1 MNQQAFD
8 YARQFA
14 ENTFKVQ
21 STLLKSLEQAAALQF
36 KALEQQ
42 SEALASY
49 AADAMEVRDA
59 ESLRT
64 LWDKA
69 GALQRDQIE
78 RGIAISQDLMGLVQ
92 STAESLG
99 TVARAQQPAA
109 PKPASKKAA

>member
-8 YARQFA
+8 YARQFT
-14 ENTFKVQ
+14 ESTFKAQ
-21 STLLKSLEQAAALQF
+21 SALLKGLEQAATLQF

-42 SEALASY
+42 TEALASY

-64 LWDKA
+64 LWDKT
-69 GALQRDQIE
+69 GSLQRDQVE
-78 RGIAISQDLMGLVQ
+78 RQIAIAQDLVGLAQ

-99 TVARAQQPAA
+99 ALVRTPQAPVSKPAA
-109 PKPASKKAA
+109 KKAA